1 MINGEAV
8 TFGEKL
14 VTTFVVMSIIC
25 WLVTLT
31 STVLIVVRKWETI
44 VFKFVIERYL

>member
-25 WLVTLT
+25 WLGWG
-31 STVLIVVRKWETI
+31 K
-44 VFKFVIERYL
+44 